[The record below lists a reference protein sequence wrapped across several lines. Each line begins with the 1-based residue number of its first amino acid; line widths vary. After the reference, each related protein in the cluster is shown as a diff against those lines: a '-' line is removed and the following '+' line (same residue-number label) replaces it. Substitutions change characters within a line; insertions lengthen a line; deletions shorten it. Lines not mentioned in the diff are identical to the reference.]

1 MTSERELRALIVD
14 DEPLVRSELVY
25 AIEQAAHDIET
36 SEAATALDA
45 LARLQNERFDIV
57 FLDVRMPSLSGID
70 AMSVIAKLNNKPQVV
85 FVTAHD
91 DHAVDAF
98 ELEATDYL
106 LKPVSIERL
115 RKTLERVRCRRADAQ
130 AFGSGTRTDRFPVE
144 REGRTLLVR
153 PTDIRFV
160 RAQGHDVTVHTF
172 DGDFRFRGTLGECAS
187 RLEPRG
193 FLRVHRA
200 YLVNPEHVVEVR
212 PFFAGAY
219 VLLTDDKART
229 EVPVSRAYAKAARSA
244 FGL

>member
-1 MTSERELRALIVD
+1 MSELRALIVD

-25 AIEQAAHDIET
+25 ALERAAQGIET
-36 SEAATALDA
+36 SEAATAIDA

-57 FLDVRMPSLSGID
+57 FLDIRMPSLSGLD
-70 AMSVIAKLNNKPQVV
+70 AMSVIAKLHSKPDVV
-85 FVTAHD
+85 LVTAHE
-91 DHAVDAF
+91 DHAIEAF

-106 LKPVSIERL
+106 LKPVSVERL
-115 RKTLERVRCRRADAQ
+115 RKTLERVRSRRGDAS
-130 AFGSGTRTDRFPVE
+130 ASGTRPDRFPVE

-153 PTDIRFV
+153 PVDIRFV

-229 EVPVSRAYAKAARSA
+229 QVPVSRAYAKAARLA

>member
-1 MTSERELRALIVD
+1 MRALIVD

-25 AIEQAAHDIET
+25 ALERVADDIET
-36 SEAATALDA
+36 SEATTAIDA
-45 LARLQNERFDIV
+45 LARLQNESFDIV
-57 FLDVRMPSLSGID
+57 FLDIRMPSLSGLD
-70 AMSVIAKLNNKPQVV
+70 AMAVIAKLRKKPEVV

-98 ELEATDYL
+98 ELDATDYL
-106 LKPVSIERL
+106 LKPVSVERL
-115 RKTLERVRCRRADAQ
+115 RKTLERVRSRRAD
-130 AFGSGTRTDRFPVE
+130 GSGGATVVQAARFPVE
-144 REGRTLLVR
+144 RQGRTMLVR
-153 PTDIRFV
+153 PSDIRFV

-172 DGDFRFRGTLGECAS
+172 DGEFRFRGTLGECAS

-200 YLVNPEHVVEVR
+200 YLVNPEHVIEVR

-219 VLLTDDKART
+219 VLLTDDKAHT

>member
-1 MTSERELRALIVD
+1 MSERELRALIVD

-25 AIEQAAHDIET
+25 AIEHAGQDIET

-57 FLDVRMPSLSGID
+57 FLDIRMPSLSGLD
-70 AMSVIAKLNNKPQVV
+70 AMSVIAKLNSKPEVV

-106 LKPVSIERL
+106 LKPVSVDRL
-115 RKTLERVRCRRADAQ
+115 RKTLERIRSRRADTTAPAPASQ
-130 AFGSGTRTDRFPVE
+130 PDRVPVE
-144 REGRTLLVR
+144 RAGRTMLVR
-153 PTDIRFV
+153 PADIRFI

-172 DGDFRFRGTLGECAS
+172 DNDFRFRGTLGECAS

-200 YLVNPEHVVEVR
+200 YLVNPDHVVEVR

-219 VLLTDDKART
+219 VLLTDDKAHT
-229 EVPVSRAYAKAARSA
+229 EVPVSRAYAKAARTA